1 MRIDSPPYK
10 AKTYYQQPFED
21 WFAQWS
27 DIDKAKFAESTGLE
41 IKSRVGSARA
51 SCSNLAYG

>member
-41 IKSRVGSARA
+41 IKSTRYK
-51 SCSNLAYG
+51 LK